1 MSKLVRFVRL
11 ALFIVIPA
19 LMSIHVKVAEST
31 NIGLQFQMQKENA
44 YVIEAT
50 FNKMMPVKTVF

>member
-44 YVIEAT
+44 YVT
-50 FNKMMPVKTVF
+50 GFFYP